1 MLREIKNYYLK
12 RKVKQEVELFYIQMG
27 INPKDLEN
35 MTMAEILEKV
45 EYTMKNLAGYRDEY
59 YRNLDCIAV
68 LNGEIA
74 HLNAEYKEVCKKM
87 DELFGENNKLKMK
100 NQFLTQQ
107 CKTYQLANNKR
118 IVENRRSNVVSY
130 GSEREHG

>member
-35 MTMAEILEKV
+35 MTMQQILEKV

-59 YRNLDCIAV
+59 FRNLDSIAV

-74 HLNAEYKEVCKKM
+74 HLNAEFKELCKQM

-100 NQFLTQQ
+100 NQFLTEQ
-107 CKTYQLANNKR
+107 CKTYQLANSKMALDR
-118 IVENRRSNVVSY
+118 MKEKSNVVSY
-130 GSEREHG
+130 ERG